1 MLFRSDSKT
10 EQMEKLQKDF
20 DAKEA
25 ELANLQLKAEDSS
38 TDPCYK
44 NKQGEISPSFSF
56 EMMEIK
62 I

>member
-1 MLFRSDSKT
+1 MAEKERDSKT

-38 TDPCYK
+38 TDPEVEEKCE
-44 NKQGEISPSFSF
+44 NG
-56 EMMEIK
+56 MENSK
-62 I
+62 EKSLN